1 MRIGLDVGTTS
12 CKAVVFND
20 VFEIVDSRK
29 SNYTTYT
36 EQDGYATQ
44 NPSDIIFA
52 VKEVLTPLIASY
64 PISTISLST
73 AMHSMMLEGDFDNL
87 TEMIIW
93 SDTRAA
99 SVVSPGMY
107 PEVYL
112 KTGLPVHPMSPF
124 AKLLWFQSH
133 EPESIALSVRVRDIK
148 SLVFNYLTGEDVI
161 DYSCASGTGLFNIH
175 DLTWDSD
182 ILDMVGIDE
191 TMLPKL
197 VDVDYVAS
205 GLILTD
211 GIDVHIGASDGCL
224 SNLGLGAIHEGDFAI
239 NLGTSAAI
247 RTITSGVYIN
257 PEIQNFCYYLKKN
270 HWVVGHASSNAGNV
284 FTWLQS
290 LFAELKYSDLGN
302 IIHSSSSDNLIFMP
316 YINGERSPHWDG
328 SDRGAFLGLS
338 RSHTKEQMIKSAF
351 EGVFYGIRSLYELMP
366 VENTG
371 VLRVSGGLL
380 DDPAMKHLFSDI
392 MDVPFELINYD
403 EAACLGAVKLLFGE
417 DVSLDVERVEPSD
430 KPHSKGFEH
439 YKEVA
444 KKYRELLVLL
454 RENK

>member
-29 SNYTTYT
+29 VGYTTHT

-64 PISTISLST
+64 PIVSISLST
-73 AMHSMMLEGDFDNL
+73 AMHSMMLEGDFENL
-87 TEMIIW
+87 SEMIIW

-124 AKLLWFQSH
+124 AKLLWFQAN

-148 SLVFNYLTGEDVI
+148 SLIFNYLTGEDVI

-182 ILDMVGIDE
+182 ILDIVGIDE
-191 TMLPKL
+191 TMLPQL

-205 GLILTD
+205 GLLMTD

-247 RTITSGVYIN
+247 RTITSDIYIN
-257 PEIQNFCYYLKKN
+257 PEIQNFCYYLKKD

-290 LFAELKYSDLGN
+290 IFSDLKYTDLGN
-302 IIHSSSSDNLIFMP
+302 IIENAPSDNLIFMP

-338 RSHTKEQMIKSAF
+338 RSHSKANMIKSAF

-380 DDPAMKHLFSDI
+380 NDPAMKRLFSDVLG
-392 MDVPFELINYD
+392 VPFELINYD
-403 EAACLGAVKLLFGE
+403 EAACLGAIKLLVSK
-417 DVSLDVERVEPSD
+417 DVSLNVERVEPVNNGYL
-430 KPHSKGFEH
+430 KGYNH

-444 KKYRELLVLL
+444 MKYRELLGLL